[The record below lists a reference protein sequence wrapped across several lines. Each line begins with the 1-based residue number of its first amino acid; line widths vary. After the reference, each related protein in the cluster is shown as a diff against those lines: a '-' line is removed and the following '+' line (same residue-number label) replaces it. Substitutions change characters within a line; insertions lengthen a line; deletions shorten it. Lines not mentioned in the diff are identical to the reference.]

1 MVAATLTLIQA
12 TGTMS
17 ALTLTNSMDHPA
29 KEVTIRVE
37 EIMEYMEV
45 VVEEAMVVMEIMGE
59 AIKVKAVMEVVMV
72 VMEVDT

>member
-1 MVAATLTLIQA
+1 MR
-12 TGTMS
+12 

-29 KEVTIRVE
+29 KEVTVRVE
-37 EIMEYMEV
+37 EIMEYTEV
-45 VVEEAMVVMEIMGE
+45 VVEEAMVVMEVMEE